1 MNIPDAP
8 IDAPLD
14 AALRRAAAWPVL
26 LVASDFDGTLAPIV
40 SDPAAATAHAEG
52 LAVLQALSRMP
63 DTHVA
68 VVSGRSLDDLRP
80 RVHDAG
86 AITLIGGHGAEVAGE
101 KTSLPAELAQRRAW
115 IETLVQDVAARTPGA
130 IVETKPL
137 SVAFHFRNV
146 PPERAPAAVAELL
159 RAAASKPVQVN
170 HGKMVVELGVIKASK
185 GAAIARLRQ
194 RLAASGLLFVGDDVT
209 DETVFATM
217 GRDDVPIKVG
227 AGETAA
233 RYRVADTRAVVALLE
248 RLATLRAAH
257 LRRPPA

>member
-1 MNIPDAP
+1 MTTHDAP

-52 LAVLQALSRMP
+52 LAALRSISRMP
-63 DTHVA
+63 ATHVA

-80 RVHDAG
+80 RVHEAG
-86 AITLIGGHGAEVAGE
+86 DITLIGGHGAEVAGE
-101 KTSLPAELAQRRAW
+101 KTALLAELAQRRAW
-115 IETLVQDVAARTPGA
+115 IETLVRDVAARTPGA

-146 PPERAPAAVAELL
+146 PPERSPAAVADLL
-159 RAAASKPVQVN
+159 RAVAARPVQVN

-194 RLAASGLLFVGDDVT
+194 RLAATGLLFVGDDVT

-217 GRDDVPIKVG
+217 SRDDVPIKVG
-227 AGETAA
+227 GGETAA
-233 RYRVADTRAVVALLE
+233 RYRVPDTRAVVALLQ
-248 RLATLRAAH
+248 RLATLRH
-257 LRRPPA
+257 ERLGRPPA